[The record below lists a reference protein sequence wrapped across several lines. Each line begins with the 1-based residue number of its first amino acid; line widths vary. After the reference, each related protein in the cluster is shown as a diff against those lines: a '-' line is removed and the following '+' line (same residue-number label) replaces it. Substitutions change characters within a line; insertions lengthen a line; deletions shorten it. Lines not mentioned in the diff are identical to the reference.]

1 MKAFI
6 WRYVPYL
13 VAAFMVANGFY
24 TLAMG
29 LGEIFHLDQ
38 YLAVELGEMRRYLEV
53 VPAPQ
58 LGGFVAV
65 CLGVVFIVLGK
76 GLAERRRRARNW
88 GRGGAAAQRFVSS
101 IPGAAIAEL
110 YPVGSG
116 LGASGAIAL

>member
-38 YLAVELGEMRRYLEV
+38 YLAVELGEMRRYWYPPRSWV
-53 VPAPQ
+53 VS
-58 LGGFVAV
+58 
-65 CLGVVFIVLGK
+65 
-76 GLAERRRRARNW
+76 W
-88 GRGGAAAQRFVSS
+88 RFSWALYSS
-101 IPGAAIAEL
+101 F
-110 YPVGSG
+110 
-116 LGASGAIAL
+116 